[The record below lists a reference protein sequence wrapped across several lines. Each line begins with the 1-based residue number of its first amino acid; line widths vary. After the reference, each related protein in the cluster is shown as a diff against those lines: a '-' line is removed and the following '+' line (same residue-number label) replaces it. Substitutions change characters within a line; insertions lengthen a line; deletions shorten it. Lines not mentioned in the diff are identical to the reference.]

1 MLSNRMPEV
10 KNVIYEVTK
19 SFTKKKKKTN
29 LKYYRFG
36 F

>member
-19 SFTKKKKKTN
+19 SFTKKN
-29 LKYYRFG
+29 LKHYRFG

>member
-19 SFTKKKKKTN
+19 SFTKKKKKN
-29 LKYYRFG
+29 LKIL
-36 F
+36 

>member
-19 SFTKKKKKTN
+19 SFTKKKKNNK
-29 LKYYRFG
+29 LKIL
-36 F
+36 